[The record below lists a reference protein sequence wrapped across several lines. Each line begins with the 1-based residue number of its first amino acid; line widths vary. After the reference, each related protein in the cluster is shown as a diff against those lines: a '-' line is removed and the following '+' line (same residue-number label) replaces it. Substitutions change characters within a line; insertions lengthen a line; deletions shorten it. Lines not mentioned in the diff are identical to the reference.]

1 MSLPKH
7 VAIIMDGNGRWGLKK
22 KKSRNYGHTAGVKVV
37 EKIIE
42 ESISNNIKYLTL
54 YTFSTE
60 NWKRPKKEIDFLI
73 YLLEKYIDQ
82 QLDKLFKKK
91 IKLNVIGN
99 INKFPNSLKKK
110 LLNAEK
116 KTKNNK
122 KIQINIALNYGSK
135 EEIINSIKKIINLSI
150 PINEK
155 NISKNLYTT
164 DIPDPE
170 ILIRTG
176 NRYRLSN
183 FLLWQASYS
192 EIFFI
197 DKLWPDFNKND
208 FRKIISK
215 FKRTRRN
222 FGGIK
227 WVNLVKDF

>member
-110 LLNAEK
+110 LFNAEK

-155 NISKNLYTT
+155 NISKNLYTN

-215 FKRTRRN
+215 FKLTRRN

-227 WVNLVKDF
+227 